1 MSHFAPQPRPCID
14 GDSTDRESKRHVI
27 DSNETVGEA
36 WSHHH
41 AFLLDIAYRLLGSYT
56 DAEDMVQEAFSRL
69 LRTDL
74 DPIED
79 VRAWLVVVVSR
90 LCLDQLRSARM
101 RRESYVGAW
110 FPEPLI
116 GSTDAQDPSD
126 MVTLDESVRMAFLI
140 VLERMS
146 PAERVV
152 FVLHDVF
159 EFPFEKVASIVSR
172 SPEACRQL
180 ASRARQRV
188 KDEAG
193 SARFQIDQKEQRRV
207 IDAFIAA
214 CSTGDVIALL
224 PLLDPSVMGW
234 ADVGGMLPSVSK
246 PTVGSRDVA
255 EGVMRLFRARPGA
268 TLVAHDVNGEPGII
282 ALRNGAVRAVLALTV
297 KQGLI
302 TRLYAQADPRKLAH
316 VRHALDQERQNAEA
330 RS

>member
-1 MSHFAPQPRPCID
+1 MID
-14 GDSTDRESKRHVI
+14 QDVRVTELW
-27 DSNETVGEA
+27 T
-36 WSHHH
+36 SHHR
-41 AFLLDIAYRLLGSYT
+41 FLLDVAYRLLGSYNE
-56 DAEDMVQEAFSRL
+56 AEDTVQEAFTRL

-116 GSTDAQDPSD
+116 GSRDAQDPSD

-172 SPEACRQL
+172 SPAACRQL
-180 ASRARQRV
+180 ASRV
-188 KDEAG
+188 
-193 SARFQIDQKEQRRV
+193 
-207 IDAFIAA
+207 
-214 CSTGDVIALL
+214 
-224 PLLDPSVMGW
+224 
-234 ADVGGMLPSVSK
+234 
-246 PTVGSRDVA
+246 
-255 EGVMRLFRARPGA
+255 RL
-268 TLVAHDVNGEPGII
+268 
-282 ALRNGAVRAVLALTV
+282 
-297 KQGLI
+297 
-302 TRLYAQADPRKLAH
+302 
-316 VRHALDQERQNAEA
+316 
-330 RS
+330 